1 MVACVCPPRG
11 MQSASVCIICNQSCW
26 RQVCLG
32 SWQWPFPIPGD
43 KCPSP
48 FWNQQKSGQRKMPL
62 LFCQVC
68 KKGCGTMTPL
78 SQGEEKLPRRTG
90 VGGIGWGLGSSW
102 WGMRGRSMRPTAGV
116 GSGGGKGLVHETSSR
131 RARREWN
138 YRLSSRC
145 GALKEEKYHCDLSCW
160 NQRNLFFRMHSAVNL
175 AIPVPALISYND
187 AVAKADL
194 SSQHAELFHTPY
206 YRCFQ
211 PRGKGDFKIPSR
223 LLLQQHIY

>member
-1 MVACVCPPRG
+1 MQASFSRETRLKTGVGNWGRSVNIWWWLVFAPRG

-32 SWQWPFPIPGD
+32 SRQWPFPIPGD
-43 KCPSP
+43 KCSSP

-78 SQGEEKLPRRTG
+78 SQGEKRLPRRTG
-90 VGGIGWGLGSSW
+90 FAGIGWGLGRSW
-102 WGMRGRSMRPTAGV
+102 WGMRARSMRPTAGV

-138 YRLSSRC
+138 YCLRSRC

-160 NQRNLFFRMHSAVNL
+160 NQRNLFFGMHSECCEPGYTHACIDQL
-175 AIPVPALISYND
+175 QW
-187 AVAKADL
+187 L
-194 SSQHAELFHTPY
+194 SS
-206 YRCFQ
+206 
-211 PRGKGDFKIPSR
+211 G
-223 LLLQQHIY
+223 